1 MTSTGNIQTT
11 AEAPAVITRRRLIL
25 RDSLTFLSL
34 SLITIALFSVTLL
47 LFRSFASHRTELG
60 KRWSARGS
68 ASLAH
73 GRPADAID
81 SLRTALSYTPGERS
95 YELLLAQ
102 ALAEAGHTDEAFTYF
117 SGLWDAE
124 PGNGFVNLQLARLA
138 ARRRDPRQ
146 AVNFYR
152 ASIYGTWEGD
162 GAVRRRDVRLEL
174 AQYLLQHN
182 DVPAARA
189 ELLVAE
195 GNADEDPALDLRLG
209 KLFEEAG
216 DRSDALEAYLKAT
229 EAEPRNPTAFVSAG
243 QLAYNMG
250 QFSLARRLFQQA
262 LRETDKPG
270 SRSTIDRPA
279 VASLFDK
286 SDRILDLLPSRKL
299 PSEQRARRLVEL
311 KDIIKR
317 RLDTCPADQIAAN
330 PQIEDLRSRW
340 TQGTKSD
347 TRPTLTHDSARQD
360 DLLQRIFDTE
370 LQTQKLCG
378 PATGDDA
385 LLFTLAHDP
394 GSVDR

>member
-1 MTSTGNIQTT
+1 MQPAGQ
-11 AEAPAVITRRRLIL
+11 APAVITRRRLIL

-60 KRWSARGS
+60 KRWSARGA

-73 GRPADAID
+73 GRPAEAID

-117 SGLWDAE
+117 SGLWDTQ
-124 PGNGFVNLQLARLA
+124 PGNGFINLQLARLA
-138 ARRRDPRQ
+138 ARRRDPKQ

-174 AQYLLQHN
+174 AEYLLQHN
-182 DVPAARA
+182 EVPAARA

-209 KLFEEAG
+209 KLFEGAG

-229 EAEPRNPTAFVSAG
+229 EAEPKNPTALVSAG
-243 QLAYNMG
+243 QLAYTMG
-250 QFSLARRLFQQA
+250 QFSLAKRLLQQA
-262 LRETDKPG
+262 LRETDKLE
-270 SRSTIDRPA
+270 SRSAIDRPA
-279 VASLFDK
+279 VSSLFEK

-299 PSEQRARRLVEL
+299 PSEQRVSRLLDL
-311 KDIIKR
+311 KDIARR
-317 RLDTCPADQIAAN
+317 RLDTCPSDPSTPN
-330 PQIEDLRSRW
+330 PQVEDLRTRW
-340 TQGTKSD
+340 KEQTKSD
-347 TRPTLTHDSARQD
+347 TRAALKHDPARQD
-360 DLLQRIFDTE
+360 VLLQLVFDTE
-370 LQTQKLCG
+370 LKTEKLCG
-378 PATGDDA
+378 PVTGDDT
-385 LLFTLAHDP
+385 LLLTLAHDP
-394 GSVDR
+394 GSVDQ